1 MNEEVPEYGAA
12 IAGRRILQRVLAD
25 YRGPA
30 AVRLWNGEQVTGS
43 DSASCVVVFKHPA
56 PLRHLLLHQALTP
69 LGEAYLAGD
78 IVVEGD
84 MEALFGLVEYLR
96 TYKARWPDRVRML
109 GQALRLPANGHASVA
124 GVARAGR
131 AEHENSAEAIA
142 RHYDVSN
149 EFYRLWLDP
158 EMVYSCAY
166 FRDAGQSLAAAQE
179 DKLDYICRKLQLS
192 PGQSL
197 LDIGCGWGGLAIW
210 AARRYGVQVHG
221 ITLSRKQYDFAVE
234 RVRREGLEP
243 QVLIEL
249 RDYRDLPGDAS
260 YDRVVS
266 VGMFEHIGIANFPL
280 YFATIQR
287 VLKPGGLFLNHGITN
302 DTGWQRTAITHF
314 INRYVFP
321 DGELTRI
328 SEVCNAMEET
338 GFAILDVE
346 SLRRHYA
353 LTLRRWIEALE
364 GHRDDVVKQVSDATY
379 LLWRLYMAGSAY
391 YFEQGSM
398 DVYQVL
404 AAHRYQP
411 LATPLR
417 RDHLYPREMQ

>member
-1 MNEEVPEYGAA
+1 MDDVAGRDTAL
-12 IAGRRILQRVLAD
+12 AGRRILQHILAD
-25 YRGPA
+25 YHGA
-30 AVRLWNGEQVTGS
+30 VAVRLWNGERVAGS
-43 DSASCVVVFKHPA
+43 DDARCTLLFKRAA
-56 PLRHLLLHQALTP
+56 PLRHLLLHQAITP

-78 IVVEGD
+78 IVIEGD
-84 MEALFGLVEYLR
+84 MEALFDLVEYLR
-96 TYKARWPDRVRML
+96 TYQARWSDRVRL
-109 GQALRLPANGHASVA
+109 FAQALRLPLAGGATVT

-131 AEHENSAEAIA
+131 AEHQNSADAIA

-166 FRDAGQSLAAAQE
+166 FRDAGQSLAAAQQ
-179 DKLDYICRKLQLS
+179 DKLDYICRKLRLS

-197 LDIGCGWGGLAIW
+197 LDIGCGWGALVIW
-210 AARRYGVQVHG
+210 AARHYGVQAHG
-221 ITLSRKQYDFAVE
+221 ITLSQKQYDYAVE
-234 RVRREGLEP
+234 RVRREGLEQ
-243 QVLIEL
+243 QVSIER
-249 RDYRDLPGDAS
+249 RDYRDLPEDAS
-260 YDRVVS
+260 YDRVAS
-266 VGMFEHIGIANFPL
+266 VGMFEHIGIANFPR
-280 YFATIQR
+280 YFGTVRR
-287 VLKPGGLFLNHGITN
+287 VLKPDGLFLNHGITN

-328 SEVCNAMEET
+328 SEVCTAMEEA

-353 LTLRRWIEALE
+353 LTLRRWSEALE
-364 GHRDDVVKQVSDATY
+364 AHRDEAVAEVGEAAH

-404 AAHRYQP
+404 VAPRYQH
-411 LATPLR
+411 LSIPLR
-417 RDHLYPREMQ
+417 RDDLYREAAQ

>member
-1 MNEEVPEYGAA
+1 MDNVSRYDVTL
-12 IAGRRILQRVLAD
+12 AGRRILQRVLAD
-25 YRGPA
+25 YRGPV
-30 AVRLWNGEQVTGS
+30 AVRLWNGERVAGS
-43 DSASCVVVFKHPA
+43 DNATCTLLFKRPA
-56 PLRHLLLHQALTP
+56 PLRHLLLHQAITP

-84 MEALFGLVEYLR
+84 VEALFDLVEYLR
-96 TYKARWPDRVRML
+96 TYQARWSDRVRL
-109 GQALRLPANGHASVA
+109 LIQALRLPLAGGATVT

-131 AEHENSAEAIA
+131 AEHQNSADAIA

-149 EFYRLWLDP
+149 AFYRLWLDP

-166 FRDAGQSLAAAQE
+166 FRDAGQPLAAAQQ
-179 DKLDYICRKLQLS
+179 DKLDYICRKLRLS

-197 LDIGCGWGGLAIW
+197 LDIGCGWGALAIW
-210 AARRYGVQVHG
+210 AARHYGVQAHG
-221 ITLSRKQYDFAVE
+221 ITLSQKQHDYAVE
-234 RVRREGLEP
+234 RVQREGLEQ
-243 QVLIEL
+243 QVSIEL
-249 RDYRDLPGDAS
+249 RDYRDLPEDAR
-260 YDRVVS
+260 YDRVAS
-266 VGMFEHIGIANFPL
+266 VGMFEHIGIANFPR
-280 YFATIQR
+280 YFGAVRR
-287 VLKPGGLFLNHGITN
+287 VLKPDGLFLNHGITN

-328 SEVCNAMEET
+328 SEVCTAMEEA

-353 LTLRRWIEALE
+353 LTLRRWSEALE
-364 GHRDDVVKQVSDATY
+364 AHRDEAVAEVGEATR

-417 RDHLYPREMQ
+417 RDDLYLKAAQ